1 MAWWLIVESPGSA
14 EPVSSLEL
22 ESTTGSRPA
31 HHMDSGSASS
41 SARTPLPIGAM
52 PMAEEE
58 ELSALQRTKEV
69 PAVGRW
75 RL

>member
-1 MAWWLIVESPGSA
+1 
-14 EPVSSLEL
+14 
-22 ESTTGSRPA
+22 
-31 HHMDSGSASS
+31 MDSGSASS

-75 RL
+75 HL